1 MTDQEDVSW
10 VRYGTPTRAL
20 WIRVSEFA
28 RTDVFAQLAN
38 IDPTLIEP
46 AAQRALRSEV
56 AKVETYRSALVAGTS
71 GWIEGHFVFGDGR
84 VLQPPN
90 DTREVIVTF
99 PPVTKFAAS
108 GSLAEWQAGIGPIVA
123 RQPLGLFALSVAF
136 VGPLLP
142 FVPPDYLSPLFEF
155 VGDPGC
161 GKSTLGMLASSVWAG
176 DRDSTCGGG
185 ETWNLTPGRF
195 DETKLA
201 HRHMLLLLDEAN
213 LAGASKQA
221 RKQLIQQSV
230 FGLTNTGQRQRSG
243 DPLNKPHAHLAVL
256 STSNRRLSDLIEG
269 SEAERGAL
277 TERMV
282 TISIAP
288 ERPYGVLDHVP
299 PGYSGSAV
307 AVEALRAAINEHWG
321 VAGTVFIERMQERI
335 AHYEQDFRGTLKRVL
350 DAHREAVSA
359 TIEKERVRK
368 CFALV
373 ALAGMLARRWGI
385 IPKPWG
391 SPAEAVYAVARET
404 TDRQNS
410 RSESAS
416 VAPIQQIQTYFEKH
430 RTHVVDVS
438 TLQAPLSKVAFEAT
452 AGFVRQVEAATEL
465 MIPALRFQ
473 EAFSQH
479 EALMRA
485 LRETGQARTESGRK
499 PKLTIKTP
507 RAICGDGRVYCVK
520 LDMAHPEPS

>member
-10 VRYGTPTRAL
+10 VRFGTPTRAL

-28 RTDVFAQLAN
+28 RTDVFSGLAN
-38 IDPTLIEP
+38 IDPSLIEP

-56 AKVETYRSALVAGTS
+56 AKVETYRSALVAGTP
-71 GWIEGHFVFGDGR
+71 GWIEGHFVLGDGG
-84 VLQPPN
+84 VLQPPHN
-90 DTREVIVTF
+90 PREVIVTF
-99 PPVTKFAAS
+99 PRSSKFAAC
-108 GSLAEWQAGIGPIVA
+108 GSLAEWQAGIEPIVA
-123 RQPLGLFALSVAF
+123 RQPLALFALSVAF

-161 GKSTLGMLASSVWAG
+161 GKSTLGMVAASVWAG

-213 LAGASKQA
+213 LAGASKEA
-221 RKQLIQQSV
+221 RKQLIHQAV

-243 DPLNKPHAHLAVL
+243 DQLTKPHAHLAVL
-256 STSNRRLSDLIEG
+256 STSNRRLSELIEG

-282 TISIAP
+282 TILIAP

-299 PGYSGSAV
+299 SGYSDSAA
-307 AVEALRAAINEHWG
+307 AVEALRAASNAHWG
-321 VAGTVFIERMQERI
+321 AAGTAFIKRMQGQIDRD
-335 AHYEQDFRGTLKRVL
+335 EQAFRGALKRVL
-350 DAHREAVSA
+350 DRERAAVSA
-359 TIEKERVRK
+359 DIDKERVRK

-373 ALAGMLARRWGI
+373 ALAGLLARHWKIMPRAWGC
-385 IPKPWG
+385 
-391 SPAEAVYAVARET
+391 PATAVYAVARET
-404 TDRQNS
+404 AGNQNF
-410 RSESAS
+410 RSLSAS
-416 VAPIQQIQTYFEKH
+416 VPPIQQIQTYFEKH

-452 AGFVRQVEAATEL
+452 AGILRQSEGGTEL
-465 MIPALRFQ
+465 MIPARRFQ
-473 EAFSQH
+473 EAFPRY

-485 LRETGQARTESGRK
+485 LRDIGQARTESGRK

-507 RAICGDGRVYCVK
+507 RAICSDGRVYCVK
-520 LDMAHPEPS
+520 LDLVDPESS